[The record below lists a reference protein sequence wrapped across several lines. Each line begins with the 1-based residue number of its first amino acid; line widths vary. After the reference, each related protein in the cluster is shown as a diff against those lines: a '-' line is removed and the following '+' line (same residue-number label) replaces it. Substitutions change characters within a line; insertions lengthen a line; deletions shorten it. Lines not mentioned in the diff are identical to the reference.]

1 MFQYIDFEFDD
12 SDGLDEDI
20 SGCTDPNADNYN
32 PDATIN
38 DGSCT
43 YSPLGELTFGVIDYN
58 NGTLEINLDCQYAV
72 SEFTFDVSGINITGY
87 YGGTTEQTNF
97 DINIEGSTVS
107 GNSILENIPANSGL
121 LIVLTFDAYTEEEI
135 CFSNSN
141 ITTYVGIEYEAILD
155 DCLFIEDTDGCV
167 GEFDCLGECG
177 GSAIFDECGVC
188 DGDNLSCADCA
199 GTPNGDA
206 VLDCAGVCE
215 GGAELDECGVCN
227 GDGICSINMNI
238 DLIAGWNWI
247 SFNVVPED
255 NSLDAV
261 LASVSGSAIFIASQS
276 SGISSNYGVYGW
288 QGSLGELDPTEM
300 YKIDMAEDATLTIT
314 GAPVDVASTPISLSS
329 GWNWLGYL
337 PQNPGGL
344 DDALASVSESAIF
357 IASQSSG
364 ISNNYGVYG
373 WQGSLSTLEPGSGY
387 LLNMDAP
394 GVLVYPAFDL
404 AREDLASNKQEV
416 ALSSAISD
424 WDFSYSDYEFI
435 GTITASI
442 ESRDD
447 AMGDVVGVFVDGECR
462 GIAERTEFPLEDD
475 SYYYIIQVYSN
486 DLSGEELSFKYY
498 DSTSGEVIEYTESI
512 AFENNM
518 VIGDGF
524 DTYGLSRESRS
535 VQPEAYVLGEAY
547 PNPFNP
553 VTSFEY
559 TMPEA
564 GMVEVLVYDVSGRMV
579 AELAGGYK
587 SAGTYSVTW
596 NANDLSSGVYML
608 QMIAGDFVT
617 MQKVMLIK

>member
-1 MFQYIDFEFDD
+1 MAS
-12 SDGLDEDI
+12 SDE
-20 SGCTDPNADNYN
+20 
-32 PDATIN
+32 
-38 DGSCT
+38 
-43 YSPLGELTFGVIDYN
+43 
-58 NGTLEINLDCQYAV
+58 
-72 SEFTFDVSGINITGY
+72 
-87 YGGTTEQTNF
+87 
-97 DINIEGSTVS
+97 
-107 GNSILENIPANSGL
+107 
-121 LIVLTFDAYTEEEI
+121 
-135 CFSNSN
+135 
-141 ITTYVGIEYEAILD
+141 
-155 DCLFIEDTDGCV
+155 
-167 GEFDCLGECG
+167 
-177 GSAIFDECGVC
+177 
-188 DGDNLSCADCA
+188 
-199 GTPNGDA
+199 
-206 VLDCAGVCE
+206 
-215 GGAELDECGVCN
+215 
-227 GDGICSINMNI
+227 
-238 DLIAGWNWI
+238 
-247 SFNVVPED
+247 
-255 NSLDAV
+255 
-261 LASVSGSAIFIASQS
+261 
-276 SGISSNYGVYGW
+276 
-288 QGSLGELDPTEM
+288 
-300 YKIDMAEDATLTIT
+300 
-314 GAPVDVASTPISLSS
+314 
-329 GWNWLGYL
+329 
-337 PQNPGGL
+337 
-344 DDALASVSESAIF
+344 
-357 IASQSSG
+357 
-364 ISNNYGVYG
+364 
-373 WQGSLSTLEPGSGY
+373 
-387 LLNMDAP
+387 
-394 GVLVYPAFDL
+394 LVYPAFDL
-404 AREDLASNKQEV
+404 AREELASNKQEV

-498 DSTSGEVIEYTESI
+498 DSTSGEVVEYTESI

-518 VIGDGF
+518 VVGDGF

-579 AELAGGYK
+579 AELASGYK